1 MPADE
6 AVLANE
12 HFDVLRLTDGIFAV
26 VNRLEGGAMSN
37 AGIVDLGNETLVF
50 DALLTCAA
58 ASELRRA
65 SVELTGRPPAYV
77 VNSHGHGDHVWGNS
91 VFLPEATLLSSG
103 DTAAMVG
110 SADRASIDPEDLRSF
125 IDQLKAASA
134 AESDVEVRRTIDAD
148 LYARQWQL
156 EELPLRIAPP
166 TVTFEDRIWIRGAKR
181 SVELVAVA
189 QAHTAGDVYLRCP
202 SDGILFMG
210 GLGFFAELPP
220 FIAPQGDAASWSGVL
235 REFEGLK
242 TERFVPGHGPVGD
255 VDSLRNQRTFIDRV
269 VDIAAEVARAGGAV
283 EDATA
288 QLRETEYAKWART
301 ELVLAGLQAA
311 LDQAKRGSASPEEAP

>member
-12 HFDVLRLTDGIFAV
+12 HFDVVQLTDGIFGV
-26 VNRLEGGAMSN
+26 VNRREGGAMSN
-37 AGIVDLGNETLVF
+37 AGIIDLGGETLVF

-58 ASELRRA
+58 ASELRSA

-91 VFLPEATLLSSG
+91 VFLPEATLLSSR

-110 SADRASIDPEDLRSF
+110 AEDRASIDPDDLRRF

-134 AESDVEVRRTIDAD
+134 AESDVEVRGTIDAD

-166 TVTFEDRIWIRGAKR
+166 TVTFEDRVWIRGTKR
-181 SVELVAVA
+181 SVELTAVDR
-189 QAHTAGDVYLRCP
+189 AHTAGDVYLRCP
-202 SDGILFMG
+202 ADGVLFMG
-210 GLGFFAELPP
+210 DLGFFAELPP
-220 FIAPQGDAASWSGVL
+220 FIAPQGDAAAWSGVL
-235 REFEGLK
+235 REFEGL
-242 TERFVPGHGPVGD
+242 EVEHFVPGHGPVGD
-255 VDSLRNQRTFIDRV
+255 IDSIRNQRAFIDRV

-283 EDATA
+283 EDAA
-288 QLRETEYAKWART
+288 GRLRETEYSKWART
-301 ELVLAGLQAA
+301 ELVLAGLQSA
-311 LDQAKRGSASPEEAP
+311 LDQAKRRSAS